1 MEIMTK
7 KIMTVFG
14 TRPEAI
20 KMAPVV
26 KALAAD
32 PDLEPITVVTG
43 QHREMLQQVLDIF
56 NLTPDFDLKVMEKRQ
71 SLTSITTK
79 ILAGLGPII
88 ESVHPDMVLVHG
100 DTTTTMAAAMASF
113 YHRVPVGHV
122 EAGLRTWDK
131 YSPYPEEMN
140 RQVTDDLADLY
151 FAPTNLAAANLKR
164 ENHPLDR
171 IVITGNTA
179 IDALQYTVNPD
190 YHHDLLQRLNP
201 AHRTILLTMHR
212 RENQG
217 EKMEEALTAIR
228 QVVEERGD
236 VDLVYPV
243 HLSPAVQEVAHRV
256 FDGVNNVYLID
267 PLDVV
272 DFHNLAARSYLIMTD
287 SGGIQEEAPSL
298 NRPVLV
304 LRDSTE
310 RPEGVRAGTL
320 KLVGTDSARI
330 KAALNGLLEDPLEY
344 TRMATAANPYGN
356 GHAAEAI
363 VKAIKDYGA
372 SV

>member
-1 MEIMTK
+1 
-7 KIMTVFG
+7 
-14 TRPEAI
+14 
-20 KMAPVV
+20 
-26 KALAAD
+26 
-32 PDLEPITVVTG
+32 
-43 QHREMLQQVLDIF
+43 
-56 NLTPDFDLKVMEKRQ
+56 
-71 SLTSITTK
+71 
-79 ILAGLGPII
+79 
-88 ESVHPDMVLVHG
+88 
-100 DTTTTMAAAMASF
+100 
-113 YHRVPVGHV
+113 
-122 EAGLRTWDK
+122 
-131 YSPYPEEMN
+131 MN

-151 FAPTNLAAANLKR
+151 FAPTNLAATNLKR

-190 YHHDLLQRLNP
+190 YHHDLLQQLNP
-201 AHRTILLTMHR
+201 AHWTILLTMHR

-236 VDLVYPV
+236 VDLVYLV

>member
-1 MEIMTK
+1 M
-7 KIMTVFG
+7 
-14 TRPEAI
+14 
-20 KMAPVV
+20 
-26 KALAAD
+26 
-32 PDLEPITVVTG
+32 
-43 QHREMLQQVLDIF
+43 
-56 NLTPDFDLKVMEKRQ
+56 
-71 SLTSITTK
+71 TSITTK
-79 ILAGLGPII
+79 VLTGLGPIL

-179 IDALQYTVNPD
+179 IDALQYTVNPG

-217 EKMEEALTAIR
+217 GEDGRSANGGPPGR
-228 QVVEERGD
+228 RG
-236 VDLVYPV
+236 
-243 HLSPAVQEVAHRV
+243 AW
-256 FDGVNNVYLID
+256 
-267 PLDVV
+267 
-272 DFHNLAARSYLIMTD
+272 
-287 SGGIQEEAPSL
+287 
-298 NRPVLV
+298 
-304 LRDSTE
+304 
-310 RPEGVRAGTL
+310 
-320 KLVGTDSARI
+320 
-330 KAALNGLLEDPLEY
+330 
-344 TRMATAANPYGN
+344 
-356 GHAAEAI
+356 
-363 VKAIKDYGA
+363 
-372 SV
+372 